1 MNTPLARRPLQVT
14 VAVSLFPLAL
24 LFSLGGLALAW
35 QQGWSAEAVLT
46 LTGVVTLLGA
56 SWLERRMPLRA
67 DWNQPVGGCAAEGA
81 SAATREKPVSH
92 GTPSCA
98 QGPTLD
104 LSASPRDPRFSQVSL
119 RCLLPRSLQGDT
131 ATDWTSLIALVGLAD
146 PLARWLVPILAVVLY
161 QTLDH
166 APWTG
171 LSELSLTAQV
181 VVVTLLAELGKYA
194 SHRWHHSNRRLW
206 WLHAL
211 HHSSERLYALN
222 NFRFHPLN
230 HVINHL
236 IGLGPVMVLGA
247 SPEAL
252 LVYLALSQPVLM
264 LQHANLP
271 LKQGFLNLVFSTNE
285 AHRTHHSTARHE
297 GDRNFGSAL
306 LLWDHV
312 FGTYRRPNAADER
325 LQVGIYQPGR
335 YPARASYLQQLASMF
350 GRDCCPA

>member
-1 MNTPLARRPLQVT
+1 MNTASPRTPLQDA
-14 VAVSLFPLAL
+14 VAVGLFPLAL
-24 LFSLGGLALAW
+24 LLSLGGLALAW
-35 QQGWSAEAVLT
+35 QQSWNTEAVLT
-46 LTGVVTLLGA
+46 LTGVVTLLVA

-67 DWNQPVGGCAAEGA
+67 DWNQPV
-81 SAATREKPVSH
+81 
-92 GTPSCA
+92 
-98 QGPTLD
+98 
-104 LSASPRDPRFSQVSL
+104 
-119 RCLLPRSLQGDT
+119 GDT

-146 PLARWLVPILAVVLY
+146 PLARWLVPILAVALY
-161 QTLDH
+161 RVLDH
-166 APWTG
+166 AAWTG
-171 LSELSLTAQV
+171 LSGLPLMAQV

-194 SHRWHHSNRRLW
+194 SHRWHHSNGRLW

-236 IGLGPVMVLGA
+236 IGLGPVMLLGA
-247 SPEAL
+247 SPDAL

-271 LKQGFLNLVFSTNE
+271 LKQGFLNLIFSTNE

-312 FGTYRRPNAADER
+312 FGTYRRPTAADAH
-325 LQVGIYQPGR
+325 LQVGIYQPSR
-335 YPARASYLQQLASMF
+335 YPARASYVQQLASMF

>member
-1 MNTPLARRPLQVT
+1 MNTASTRTPLQVAA
-14 VAVSLFPLAL
+14 AVSLFPLAL

-46 LTGVVTLLGA
+46 LTGVVTLLVA

-67 DWNQPVGGCAAEGA
+67 DWNRP
-81 SAATREKPVSH
+81 
-92 GTPSCA
+92 
-98 QGPTLD
+98 
-104 LSASPRDPRFSQVSL
+104 
-119 RCLLPRSLQGDT
+119 QGDT
-131 ATDWTSLIALVGLAD
+131 ATDWTSLIALAVLAD
-146 PLARWLVPILAVVLY
+146 PLARWLVPILAVTLY